1 MFAHTKACRVIEY
14 FASGVQNS
22 HHLTYTYMYVFL
34 WKLSSQQSLKVK
46 SIPAYGQVSSS
57 DVTFSS
63 EL

>member
-22 HHLTYTYMYVFL
+22 HHLTYLHVCFSMETAI
-34 WKLSSQQSLKVK
+34 SQQSLKVK
-46 SIPAYGQVSSS
+46 SIPAFGQVSLS